1 MLIKLLIL
9 YLLIINAAGLLL
21 MLVDKIKAKKNL
33 WRIPEVMFFVIA
45 AIGGSIGS
53 LAGMYLCRHKTKHFH
68 FILGMFWGGCGGLFF
83 KKAPHARLTDKPQFV
98 GTVSLFQSQI
108 NQ

>member
-33 WRIPEVMFFVIA
+33 WRIPEAMFFIIA

-53 LAGMYLCRHKTKHFH
+53 LVGMYLCRHKTKHFH
-68 FILGMFWGGCGGLFF
+68 FILGMPLVL
-83 KKAPHARLTDKPQFV
+83 AIQIM
-98 GTVSLFQSQI
+98 TVILI
-108 NQ
+108 MG